1 MESFSRLAQA
11 SSSLIPVLYSCCFR
25 ISFLSMEIWNIF
37 GNRAFHFCAETKPM
51 HSTKPFGI
59 TCLKLCFP
67 QKTLFS
73 SELYQKGERMSEHSY
88 RISEFILQPFLYWV
102 KGLRKLCPFLFF
114 FGQGVTFAKEE
125 WDTTKGS
132 HRRAH
137 YFLNP
142 AMSWRKETEQAS
154 CWCLETGEG
163 KEC

>member
-1 MESFSRLAQA
+1 MQLLVELWKAEPKLQAMESFSRLAQA

-88 RISEFILQPFLYWV
+88 RISEFILQPFLY
-102 KGLRKLCPFLFF
+102 
-114 FGQGVTFAKEE
+114 
-125 WDTTKGS
+125 
-132 HRRAH
+132 
-137 YFLNP
+137 
-142 AMSWRKETEQAS
+142 
-154 CWCLETGEG
+154 
-163 KEC
+163 